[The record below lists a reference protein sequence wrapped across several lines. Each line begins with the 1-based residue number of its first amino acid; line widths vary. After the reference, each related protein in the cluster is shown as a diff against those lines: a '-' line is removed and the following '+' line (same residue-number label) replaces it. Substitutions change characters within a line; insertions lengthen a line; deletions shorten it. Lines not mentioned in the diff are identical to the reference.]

1 MNMPVMT
8 QEELLQRRRNAA
20 RTAFQLAG
28 FCVILLVMFV
38 GSVMLKNRAAKP
50 GTQGAKTAVTAK
62 GSGPVSVNG
71 SEDSRR

>member
-1 MNMPVMT
+1 VNMPVMT

-50 GTQGAKTAVTAK
+50 GAQEVKTTVK
-62 GSGPVSVNG
+62 GSGPAAAG
-71 SEDSRR
+71 RTEDSRR